1 MSQVYNL
8 EKFENGPVYFLKSH
22 NPDTHTSSIDAIV
35 NILEVRDQ
43 AEYQLHIIVCKNYS
57 THKISIHGSYLNPQS
72 LIQIAANIVT
82 ENPNIYDNII
92 RTTELT

>member
-1 MSQVYNL
+1 MSSVYNL

-22 NPDTHTSSIDAIV
+22 SPDVNSTSIDAII
-35 NILEVRDQ
+35 NIVEVRDQ
-43 AEYQLHIIVCKNYS
+43 AEYQLNIIVCKNYA
-57 THKISIHGSYLNPQS
+57 THTISIHGSYLNPQS

-82 ENPNIYDNII
+82 DNPNIYDNIV